1 MGSVQVL
8 ILVTGN
14 PWLEHL
20 LSHALPLVLFEK
32 DLLYVSL
39 FALHESKGGHR
50 AAIMKV
56 GTLGLESDLCLCV

>member
-1 MGSVQVL
+1 M
-8 ILVTGN
+8 I
-14 PWLEHL
+14 
-20 LSHALPLVLFEK
+20 K

-56 GTLGLESDLCLCV
+56 GTLGLESDGFVSLCMNEHEQTLNMEKDFILYALGHKDRPQ